1 MADLCAPNLK
11 RQTLYLQTRFVAPF
25 LFFVAKR
32 ECCGPPVLLSG
43 WFMISFTRFIRI
55 LSSRR
60 WLAVVLQAAVWA
72 FIFSLPFLLRTSHDG
87 ESPRKEPGRPDQWQF
102 VLQYA
107 ANCASWIALFYL
119 NGWLLIPRLL
129 NRRQYGRYAFWLLT
143 LVLFLFAFNSVV
155 FKMIMPS
162 VPYRIG
168 MSLVFFL
175 FPSIFFIAVS
185 TAISFFL
192 EKLRT
197 DRLSKERENE
207 NLKTEL
213 LFLRSQVSPHFL
225 FNVLNNMV
233 ALARKGSDQL
243 EPSLIKLSSLLRYM
257 LYEAAEEKVPLNK
270 ELEYL
275 QSYIDL
281 QMQRFRK
288 ALQVNYTVGNIDD
301 HYLLEPMLLIPFVEN
316 AFKHSITG
324 VPGASVDIS
333 LRAEKSMLHL
343 EVRNQFSP
351 QSGEKD
357 KSSGIGLQNVR
368 RRLSL
373 LYPDEHALLIT
384 DDKGWFTVS
393 LTIKLH

>member
-1 MADLCAPNLK
+1 M
-11 RQTLYLQTRFVAPF
+11 F
-25 LFFVAKR
+25 LPRGLPGSSHHSCFWSQNK
-32 ECCGPPVLLSG
+32 GVLRPCFYIRCR
-43 WFMISFTRFIRI
+43 FMISFTRFFRI
-55 LSSRR
+55 LSTNR
-60 WLAVVLQAAVWA
+60 WLSIALQVAIWA
-72 FIFSLPFLLRTSHDG
+72 FIFSLPFLLRSSHEG
-87 ESPRKEPGRPDQWQF
+87 GQQRPEAGRPEPWQF
-102 VLQYA
+102 ILNYA
-107 ANCASWIALFYL
+107 GNCISWIALFYL

-129 NRRQYGRYAFWLLT
+129 NRRQYGRYASWLL
-143 LVLFLFAFNSVV
+143 VLLSILYAFNQVV
-155 FKMIMPS
+155 FKLALPSMPFRLGS
-162 VPYRIG
+162 SII
-168 MSLVFFL
+168 FFI
-175 FPSIFFIAVS
+175 FPSIFFIALS

-192 EKLRT
+192 ERLRT
-197 DRLSKERENE
+197 DRLAKERENE

-243 EPSLIKLSSLLRYM
+243 EPSLIKLSALLRYM

-281 QMQRFRK
+281 QTQRFRK
-288 ALQVNYTVGNIDD
+288 ALQVNYSVGTIDD

-316 AFKHSITG
+316 AFKHSATG
-324 VPGASVDIS
+324 LPGASVDVL
-333 LRAEKSMLHL
+333 LRAERSMLHL
-343 EVRNQFSP
+343 EVRNQYSP
-351 QSGEKD
+351 HSGEKD

-373 LYPDEHALLIT
+373 LYPNEHSLLINEAG
-384 DDKGWFTVS
+384 GWFIVS

>member
-1 MADLCAPNLK
+1 MSAF
-11 RQTLYLQTRFVAPF
+11 YRFFKIV
-25 LFFVAKR
+25 
-32 ECCGPPVLLSG
+32 
-43 WFMISFTRFIRI
+43 
-55 LSSRR
+55 SSRR
-60 WLAVVLQAAVWA
+60 WISVILQIAVWG
-72 FIFSLPFLLRTSHDG
+72 FLFCMPMLLQSSNKG
-87 ESPRKEPGRPDQWQF
+87 EPPRPGMPQTWQF
-102 VLQYA
+102 VLQS
-107 ANCASWIALFYL
+107 ASHFACWIALFYI

-129 NRRQYGRYAFWLLT
+129 NRGQYQRYLFWLLLL
-143 LVLFLFAFNSVV
+143 LVLLCVFNVGFSWMV
-155 FKMIMPS
+155 MPMMGRS
-162 VPYRIG
+162 IIA
-168 MSLVFFL
+168 SIVFFI
-175 FPSIFFIAVS
+175 FSSIFFIALS

-197 DRLSKERENE
+197 DRLAKEQENE

-257 LYEAAEEKVPLNK
+257 LYEAAEEKVSLHK

-281 QMQRFRK
+281 QTLRFRK
-288 ALQVNYTVGNIDD
+288 ALQVNYTVGNIDG

-316 AFKHSITG
+316 AFKHSTSG
-324 VPGASVDIS
+324 VPGASVDIN
-333 LRAEKSMLHL
+333 LRAEQSQLHL
-343 EVRNQFSP
+343 EVRNQYSP
-351 QSGEKD
+351 NLGGEKE

-373 LYPDEHALLIT
+373 LYPADHSLLIT
-384 DDKGWFTVS
+384 DNDGWFIVS

>member
-1 MADLCAPNLK
+1 MSFFYRYLK
-11 RQTLYLQTRFVAPF
+11 IV
-25 LFFVAKR
+25 
-32 ECCGPPVLLSG
+32 
-43 WFMISFTRFIRI
+43 
-55 LSSRR
+55 SSRR
-60 WLAVVLQAAVWA
+60 WLSVLLQFAAWA
-72 FIFSLPFLLRTSHDG
+72 FIFSLPFLLQSSHKNA
-87 ESPRKEPGRPDQWQF
+87 EPRPNQPQQWQF

-107 ANCASWIALFYL
+107 GNLASWIALFYL

-129 NRRQYGRYAFWLLT
+129 NRRQYGRYAFWLAT
-143 LVLFLFAFNSVV
+143 LVLVLFAFNALV
-155 FKMIMPS
+155 FKLLMPAVPTS
-162 VPYRIG
+162 PYRVV

-197 DRLSKERENE
+197 DRLAKEQENE

-257 LYEAAEEKVPLNK
+257 LYEAAEEKVSLNK

-281 QMQRFRK
+281 QTQRFRK
-288 ALQVNYTVGNIDD
+288 ALQVNYTVGTIDGQ
-301 HYLLEPMLLIPFVEN
+301 YLLEPMLLIPFVEN
-316 AFKHSITG
+316 AFKHSATG
-324 VPGASVDIS
+324 QPGASVDIE

-343 EVRNQFSP
+343 EVRNQYRP
-351 QSGEKD
+351 GSGEKD

-384 DDKGWFTVS
+384 EDKGWFIIS